1 MSYTLDDAPQENNSY
16 GKTSELAPNPSTSA
30 SADNTS
36 DIAYLQELI
45 SVDAVA
51 RKRSFIALL
60 RAITSGRGV

>member
-16 GKTSELAPNPSTSA
+16 GKTDEPTGNPSTSVTID
-30 SADNTS
+30 STS

-45 SVDAVA
+45 VADASA

-60 RAITSGRGV
+60 RAITSGKGV